1 MKKRAFSGGIAIVL
15 SCEHGGNMVPDEF
28 SELFRNASDVLE
40 SHRGWDPGALELFFE
55 MVGTGVDFSLF
66 SETTRLLIDLNRS
79 LNKRTLFSEFTRPLD
94 ALQKRDVIDR
104 YYRPFREQFF
114 GHLKSLTQNDRFV
127 LHVSVHSFTS
137 VFEGKKRNADIGL
150 LYDPGFGSEKEMAL
164 LWRKMISARM
174 PELSI
179 RMNYPYQGKNDGH
192 VYALRNQLGPGKY
205 AGIELEINQKYA
217 SCERFNRDFLDV
229 FKEFLSVLR

>member
-1 MKKRAFSGGIAIVL
+1 MNIRAFPEEISVVL
-15 SCEHGGNMVPDEF
+15 SCEHGGNIVPDEF
-28 SELFRNASDVLE
+28 RELFRNASDVLE

-55 MVGTGVDFSLF
+55 MVNSGVDFSIF

-94 ALQKRDVIDR
+94 SLQKLDVIDR

-114 GHLKSLTQNDRFV
+114 FHLKSLAHENRFIF
-127 LHVSVHSFTS
+127 HVSVHSFTP
-137 VFEGKKRNADIGL
+137 VLEGKKRNADIGL
-150 LYDPGFGSEKEMAL
+150 LYDPRFGSEKEMAL
-164 LWRKMISARM
+164 MWRKMISDRM
-174 PELSI
+174 PGLRI

-192 VYALRNQLGPGKY
+192 VFALRNQLGPGKY

-217 SCERFNRDFLDV
+217 SSEGFNRDFGDV
-229 FKEFLSVLR
+229 FKDFLSVLR